1 MKRQGNLNI
10 HIIFDI
16 VLVLFTKNYQ
26 NLSMLDKITVGAVF
40 WRKFRAQTLFD
51 HFTVTV
57 DWIVAR

>member
-1 MKRQGNLNI
+1 LNI